1 MENYSREKWEMLG
14 LLEGTP
20 EDRKQKAVDALNI
33 ATNWLSRLQENSD
46 EDTGKIET
54 ITLPIILRIVNQV
67 DLTEVEVKET
77 CKELRQQWE
86 NCDMTRYAKLVDPEA
101 AFCKAFAEMKISQYE
116 NKNKLL

>member
-14 LLEGTP
+14 LLENTP

-33 ATNWLSRLQENSD
+33 AINWLTELKINSD
-46 EDTGKIET
+46 EDIGELET

-86 NCDMTRYAKLVDPEA
+86 NCDMTRYRKIIDPEA
-101 AFCKAFAEMKISQYE
+101 AVCKAFAEMKISQY
-116 NKNKLL
+116 KNKLI